1 MTDVEGCGSLLSDN
15 LGANSVSSTSPVPG
29 TGALFSG
36 FGIKSSAPQ
45 QSATFLTI
53 SRGGK
58 KKKSPKKMKTA
69 ILFLALL
76 AGAKADFWSD
86 LWDGVQT
93 NLLDPVVDA
102 AQLAAQGNSFSPID
116 SWYRLGRDTLESRT
130 RFHGRKSPSPAG
142 VYATGESS
150 PGGVLGPDKPLELN
164 SPVALV
170 DTYVPVLGQAA
181 QQLVGEAVQSAG
193 DALTSLVSGKRKRQL
208 LTELGQIIQ
217 DGFDGLTGAVQQAV
231 DSVTQT
237 VQGELSNLINGLT
250 GTTGSRGKMLI
261 SGVKS
266 KFTIRKRSKEMQ
278 AKMAGAVQKMAR
290 ARGFFDDLTAAA
302 SSLFAPAIQQAQNA
316 FQTLV
321 DAATA
326 TGAAILDHGSQLV
339 QNVQTSL
346 QQTYDQ
352 ILGVT
357 QPYIDDATQI
367 VASIQNQFDTLV
379 GGDATTA

>member
-1 MTDVEGCGSLLSDN
+1 
-15 LGANSVSSTSPVPG
+15 
-29 TGALFSG
+29 
-36 FGIKSSAPQ
+36 
-45 QSATFLTI
+45 
-53 SRGGK
+53 
-58 KKKSPKKMKTA
+58 MKTA

-102 AQLAAQGNSFSPID
+102 AQLAAQ
-116 SWYRLGRDTLESRT
+116 E
-130 RFHGRKSPSPAG
+130 
-142 VYATGESS
+142 
-150 PGGVLGPDKPLELN
+150 
-164 SPVALV
+164 LV

-193 DALTSLVSGKRKRQL
+193 DALTNLVSGKRKRQL

-217 DGFDGLTGAVQQAV
+217 DGFDGLAGAVQQAV